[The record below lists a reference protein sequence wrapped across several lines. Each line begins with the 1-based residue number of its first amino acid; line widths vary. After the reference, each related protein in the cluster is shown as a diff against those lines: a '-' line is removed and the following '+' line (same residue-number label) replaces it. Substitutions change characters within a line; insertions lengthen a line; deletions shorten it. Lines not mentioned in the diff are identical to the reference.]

1 MMLVKAN
8 ASTKFLNLKLLSNLG
23 ISSSSTKCQCE
34 IWGNRDVFSS
44 IVMGGESRLH
54 AVHFSELSDVI
65 ITNPPNRCA
74 EILHNSTRGL
84 FAK

>member
-1 MMLVKAN
+1 MTLVKAN
-8 ASTKFLNLKLLSNLG
+8 ASTKFLNLKLLFNLG
-23 ISSSSTKCQCE
+23 ISSSSIKFQFE

-65 ITNPPNRCA
+65 TKNPPNRSD
-74 EILHNSTRGL
+74 EILHDFTRR
-84 FAK
+84 